1 MFDMAEFL
9 RMTNPIQHYA
19 WGSRSVLA
27 GMQGRSAPTEEPEAE
42 LWMGAHAS
50 APSRVTL
57 DGVQRGLDEV
67 APDLP
72 FLLKILAIAAPLSIQ
87 VHPSEEQAREGFARE
102 NAAGVARDSAHRNY
116 KDERAK
122 PETVVAL
129 SPMWLLAGQQDR
141 ADLKRL
147 SRELNLPWL
156 ADAAASECPV
166 QYALKLDDDAAAAAV
181 RACVTAADTTPATS
195 PRGEDADKPRLSAEA
210 DPVERATHLIRLL
223 THHYPGDR
231 GLLVALCMNMVH
243 LAPGQALFTP
253 DRQVHAYLSGTAV
266 EIMGCS
272 DNVLR
277 AGLTAKHVD
286 VPELLR
292 VMATAQQPV
301 SVLEPRE
308 AEDGVVRYTLWDP
321 ALSLAAV
328 RVSPQRPV
336 TRELAGVCMV
346 LVTEGDV
353 EVSARS
359 AGDADAE
366 GARATSGES
375 LICLE
380 TPSTVTLSGDG
391 RVFLVE
397 AVTPA
402 R

>member
-9 RMTNPIQHYA
+9 RMSNPIQHYA

-27 GMQGRSAPTEEPEAE
+27 GMQGRSVPTDEPEAE

-50 APSRVTL
+50 APSLVTL
-57 DGVQRGLDEV
+57 AGVQRGLDDV

-87 VHPSEEQAREGFARE
+87 VHPSEEQAREGYARE
-102 NAAGVARDSAHRNY
+102 NAAGIPRDAPHRNY
-116 KDERAK
+116 KDAHAK

-129 SPMWLLAGQQDR
+129 SPVWLLAGQQDR
-141 ADLKRL
+141 TELERLARALDLT
-147 SRELNLPWL
+147 WL
-156 ADAAASECPV
+156 ADAAAAACPV
-166 QYALKLDDDAAAAAV
+166 RYALELDDDAAAAAV
-181 RACVTAADTTPATS
+181 RACVAAADTARAVS
-195 PRGEDADKPRLSAEA
+195 PRPEDTAEPRLSADA

-292 VMATAQQPV
+292 VMTATQQPV
-301 SVLEPRE
+301 TVLEPRE
-308 AEDGVVRYTLWDP
+308 AEDGVVRYPLWDP

-328 RVSPQRPV
+328 RVTPQRPI

-366 GARATSGES
+366 GTRATSGES
-375 LICLE
+375 LICLD